1 MRIRYKW
8 TGQSTTFILLLDLFV
23 ISSNTSQSLTVFP
36 FMRKLPSV
44 GPSAKEAWTRNRAHR
59 RPTRDSEW
67 FVPKAF
73 RGFLNFK
80 RCSVGLDFIRASV
93 LSGIYM
99 EHTPLNSWKLP
110 DRCVKRQT
118 VKHRKWKRKRT
129 KRRRLD
135 KGEEG
140 RGTKRKRKKGLARID
155 KQFRVSANTFK
166 LLIGLP
172 FPFKIAMSF

>member
-99 EHTPLNSWKLP
+99 EHIQLNSWKLLE
-110 DRCVKRQT
+110 RCVKRQT
-118 VKHRKWKRKRT
+118 VKHRKWKRKR
-129 KRRRLD
+129 KRGGDSIRGRKKGRR
-135 KGEEG
+135 
-140 RGTKRKRKKGLARID
+140 TKRKRKKG
-155 KQFRVSANTFK
+155 FR
-166 LLIGLP
+166 
-172 FPFKIAMSF
+172 